1 MDDRQARECVARVE
15 VLLEKV
21 EELRDPAA
29 RETATEL
36 VGALLDLYGEGLARI
51 TTQQPQLVAPVLGD
65 ELVSHL
71 LLLHG
76 LHPVPLEQR
85 VRQALEDVRPYLES
99 HGGGVELLSVEGGA
113 ARLRLEG
120 SCNGCPSSTATL
132 KLAIEDAIHKAAPEV
147 ERVVAEGTVDPGPP
161 LLQIELS
168 ESLRSEPTGSWVEA
182 GGMADL
188 PGDVPLLREI
198 AGEEV
203 LFVRL
208 GRGAYAYR
216 PSCPACRHSL
226 EDGRLNGA
234 RLECAECGLRYDVR
248 HAGRCLDDPE
258 THLEPVPL
266 LADGEGRITVALGAA
281 V

>member
-1 MDDRQARECVARVE
+1 MDDRQARECVAGVE

-21 EELRDPAA
+21 EGLPDQAA
-29 RETATEL
+29 RETAMEL

-51 TTQQPQLVAPVLGD
+51 TAQQPQLVAPLLGD

-76 LHPVPLEQR
+76 LHPVPIEQR

-99 HGGGVELLSVEGGA
+99 HGGGVELLGVEGDV

-120 SCNGCPSSTATL
+120 SCDGCPSSTATL
-132 KLAIEDAIHKAAPEV
+132 KLAIEDAIHKAAPDV
-147 ERVVAEGTVDPGPP
+147 DRVVAEGAADPGPP

-168 ESLRSEPTGSWVEA
+168 PSLRQEPAGSWVEA
-182 GGMADL
+182 GELADL
-188 PGDVPLLREI
+188 PGDVPLVREI

-216 PSCPACRHSL
+216 PSCPACRQTL
-226 EDGRLNGA
+226 GRGRLNGA
-234 RLECAECGLRYDVR
+234 RLECTECGLRYDVR
-248 HAGRCLDDPE
+248 HAGRCVDDPDA
-258 THLEPVPL
+258 HLEPVPL
-266 LADGEGRITVALGAA
+266 LADGAGRITVALGAA